1 MKTTIKLLLACL
13 LLGTASC
20 EDMVEVDMPNNQ
32 LGTQQV
38 FADAQTAYAALSGL
52 YSDLR
57 TQSLLSGN
65 NFGTGALLGSYAD
78 ELDCYFN
85 DLNGYET
92 IASNTQLPTNSVIQ
106 TVWNN
111 TYRQIYA
118 ANAIIAGA
126 ENAVGLSQADRD
138 QVIGEALTVRSM
150 LYFNLQQLFGAVPYT
165 RSTDYELNR
174 SLAKTASA
182 AVLSNLEAD
191 LSHAIGLL
199 TDAYRD
205 PSRIYPNRKVA
216 EVVLLKVYMSQQRY
230 SEAEQVAL
238 QVLQSPD
245 YQFQPD
251 INQVFNYTGSH
262 ILWQIKPQYSGDST
276 QEASFYYFDN
286 APPSAY
292 ALSEN
297 LIAAFEP
304 GDLRRSL
311 WVADV
316 IAGGQQYY
324 RPFKYKN
331 LSGSNTTEYS
341 VVFRLEEVYL
351 LLAEALAMQ
360 NRVSDA
366 LPYLNATRLRAGL
379 TALEPASPTAL
390 LDAILQEKRCEFF
403 TEQGIRFTDLKRN
416 GRLGEL
422 TLVKPNWEPH
432 KSVWPYPQ
440 NELLLNPNLAPQNEN
455 Y

>member
-1 MKTTIKLLLACL
+1 MKTTIKLLVTCL
-13 LLGTASC
+13 LLTAVSC
-20 EDMVEVDMPNNQ
+20 EEMVEVDMPNNQ

-85 DLNGYET
+85 DLNGYQAV
-92 IASNTQLPTNSVIQ
+92 ASNTQLPTNSVIQ
-106 TVWNN
+106 MVWNN

-126 ENAVGLSQADRD
+126 ENAVALSPADRD
-138 QVIGEALTVRSM
+138 QVIGEALTVRSL
-150 LYFNLQQLFGAVPYT
+150 LYFNLQQVFGNIPYT
-165 RSTDYELNR
+165 TSTDYEYNR
-174 SLAKTASA
+174 TLGKTASA
-182 AVLSNLEAD
+182 AVLSNLEVD
-191 LSHAIGLL
+191 LSQAIGLL

-205 PSRIYPNRKVA
+205 PTRIYPNRKVA
-216 EVVLLKVYMSQQRY
+216 QLVLLKVYLSQQRY
-230 SEAEQVAL
+230 SEAEQAAL
-238 QVLQSPD
+238 QILQFPD
-245 YQFQPD
+245 YQFHLD
-251 INQVFNYTGSH
+251 INQVFNFTGSH

-276 QEASFYYFDN
+276 QEASFYYFDD

-292 ALSEN
+292 ALSEG

-316 IAGGQQYY
+316 TVGGQQYY

-331 LSGSNTTEYS
+331 LSGGNTTEYS

-360 NRVSDA
+360 NRVDDA
-366 LPYLNATRLRAGL
+366 LPYLNATRERAGL
-379 TALEPASPTAL
+379 TELEPATPTAL

-416 GRLGEL
+416 GRLGQL
-422 TLVKPNWEPH
+422 SLVKPNWEPH
-432 KSVWPYPQ
+432 KNVWPYPQ

>member
-1 MKTTIKLLLACL
+1 MKNSIKLLMISL
-13 LLGTASC
+13 LLVITSC
-20 EDMVEVDMPNNQ
+20 EEMVEVDMPNNQ
-32 LGTQQV
+32 LGTEQV
-38 FADAQTAYAALSGL
+38 FADAQTAYAALSGP

-85 DLNGYET
+85 DLNGYEA

-106 TVWNN
+106 TIWNN

-126 ENAVGLSQADRD
+126 ENAVALSQPDRD
-138 QVIGEALTVRSM
+138 QVIGEALTIRSL
-150 LYFNLQQLFGAVPYT
+150 LYFNLQQLFGDIPYT
-165 RSTDYELNR
+165 RSTDYEYNR
-174 SLAKTASA
+174 SLGKTVSA

-191 LSHAIGLL
+191 LNQAIGLL
-199 TDAYRD
+199 SDAYRD
-205 PSRIYPNRKVA
+205 PERIYPNRQVA
-216 EVVLLKVYMSQQRY
+216 AVVLLKVYLSQQRY

-238 QVLQSPD
+238 QILQSPN

-251 INQVFNYTGSH
+251 ISQVFNAAGSH

-292 ALSEN
+292 ALSEG

-304 GDLRRSL
+304 GDLRRDL
-311 WVADV
+311 WVAEV
-316 IAGGQQYY
+316 TVGGQQYY
-324 RPFKYKN
+324 RPFKYKS

-351 LLAEALAMQ
+351 LLAETLAMQ
-360 NRVSDA
+360 NRISDA

-379 TALEPASPTAL
+379 PALEPTSQTAL
-390 LDAILQEKRCEFF
+390 LDVILQEKRCEFF

-416 GRLGEL
+416 GRLSQL
-422 TLVKPNWEPH
+422 SVVKPNWEPYNR
-432 KSVWPYPQ
+432 VWPYPQ